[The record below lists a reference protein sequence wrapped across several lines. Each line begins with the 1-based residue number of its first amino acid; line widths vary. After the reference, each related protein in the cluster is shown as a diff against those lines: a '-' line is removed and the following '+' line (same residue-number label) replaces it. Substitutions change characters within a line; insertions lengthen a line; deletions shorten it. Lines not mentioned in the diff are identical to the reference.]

1 MALVDRSTFS
11 SMSERSNRPAIPADP
26 TADSS
31 FFSPRSRKQ
40 FTLFAA
46 GATFFALSMAITK
59 RSLLRRQRLPP
70 APLFHPSTRPLQ
82 PINGPVEAVE
92 AVSIATINVT
102 SFMMMVTGGALWSL
116 DISNIEDARRKLRG
130 GLGIDG
136 SGRSEKEAEEE
147 FEEWLATTLAR
158 KEAKARAQNHLNTDE
173 QRNEDK
179 KKSI

>member
-1 MALVDRSTFS
+1 
-11 SMSERSNRPAIPADP
+11 
-26 TADSS
+26 
-31 FFSPRSRKQ
+31 
-40 FTLFAA
+40 
-46 GATFFALSMAITK
+46 
-59 RSLLRRQRLPP
+59 
-70 APLFHPSTRPLQ
+70 
-82 PINGPVEAVE
+82 
-92 AVSIATINVT
+92 
-102 SFMMMVTGGALWSL
+102 MMMVTGGALWSL

-173 QRNEDK
+173 QRNDDK